1 MPGVRSAICT
11 QPLLYTTVPSIKH
24 TLQVNSSLRRRQRKP
39 MQFRP
44 SLRIELGFSRPF
56 DTDSIKQRLLA
67 SGSSDGPITNAET
80 YGA

>member
-44 SLRIELGFSRPF
+44 SLRIELGFSGPF
-56 DTDSIKQRLLA
+56 DTDSIKQQTVSIRIKRR
-67 SGSSDGPITNAET
+67 SD
-80 YGA
+80 YKR